1 MGDAC
6 IFEQGPVEYPRTDRQ
21 VTQRRIGLG
30 GTGNAQRA
38 VRRVLAAHLHR
49 IQVARLRLRLRSLRA
64 GNAAGAGQQA
74 EQGQRAQR
82 AVAREHGHRAELL
95 KRPGAVHPGR
105 K

>member
-6 IFEQGPVEYPRTDRQ
+6 IFEQGPVEYPCTDRQ
-21 VTQRRIGLG
+21 ITQRRIGLG

-49 IQVARLRLRLRSLRA
+49 IQVARLRLRSLRA
-64 GNAAGAGQQA
+64 GSAAGAGQQA
-74 EQGQRAQR
+74 EQGQRVQR